1 LEQNNETNHIISISN
16 NILMTLYNVITYLS
30 NQNIL
35 GGVENIP
42 SSLLVACWS
51 SLSGAYYCLAEGN
64 IVDNNSQNSWIN
76 YNQVLKSKSSI
87 PFNGN
92 TEKYQHFFEGT
103 NLNLY

>member
-1 LEQNNETNHIISISN
+1 
-16 NILMTLYNVITYLS
+16 MTLYNVITYLS

-76 YNQVLKSKSSI
+76 YNQVLMSKSSI

-92 TEKYQHFFEGT
+92 NEKYQHFFEGT